1 MKLKGRHWKTIFK
14 WRQRRRFHGGKTRE
28 LWLKKWINTNFLHK
42 MANAHKKVIWIKKI
56 SLNDEMLSKE
66 AIIKECGLKKR
77 HMFLSINCTCP
88 KKGD

>member
-1 MKLKGRHWKTIFK
+1 MDFVLSKEESEAKRKTLEDYFK

-66 AIIKECGLKKR
+66 AIIKECGL
-77 HMFLSINCTCP
+77 
-88 KKGD
+88 